1 MPGMGGGGMP
11 NLGGMDMQAMM
22 KMAQS
27 MGMGG
32 MPPGGPA
39 RR

>member
-1 MPGMGGGGMP
+1 MGGMGGGGGGGGQEQMP
-11 NLGGMDMQAMM
+11 DMATLM

-32 MPPGGPA
+32 PQ
-39 RR
+39 R